1 MSEDKETAMIKIN
14 GQTKQV
20 NGTSEMPEL
29 KLNGQTGEL
38 MEISDEVTVKESQD
52 TDHQDGKNGD
62 VVTSEV
68 GQGDPAAVAQKEE
81 AVEKMETVQEEDTPH
96 INGEKLMEDTS
107 PSASEGSPV
116 DEKLGEEEKAA
127 EQQTTEVGFK
137 KVFKFV
143 GFKFTL
149 KKDKNEKPDPV
160 QLLTVKKED
169 EDASSSETEKESEA
183 PVAEPEKSEKPS
195 TIPEEVLEETKTE
208 TDTTTEV
215 PAEKVNGEA
224 SESPVE
230 AGDSPEISKEP
241 EKSDESPTSPVLQE
255 TQSPLKRFFTQG
267 LFSTLRKRT
276 SFKKSKEEDQPVKLE
291 EEKKEN
297 DEKKS
302 PVVECESPE
311 ETSAEKLS
319 EQVQDTEASV
329 EGDVKEIREVI
340 SDEPKVVVPEHQIL
354 EDNAD
359 LKVALEVEE
368 KIEDLSADS
377 RETTVDLV
385 VEEKAEE
392 EAKIEAEAKT
402 EVEASESESEKTV
415 KEEIQSEKP
424 MDKTEPEPELTQD
437 ALDEK
442 LVLEESGL
450 EDSTEI
456 KQQVVTAEHNLLNSQ
471 EKAKLQGSPLKKLFT
486 GTGLKKL
493 SGKKQK
499 TKKEEEGKVA
509 HSSENDFDQLQSS
522 AESAEGQK
530 VDSLPSSPEECTEQV
545 VAEAVVTE
553 ATGTEGDGEGATSDG
568 ERKKDGI
575 TPWASFKKLVT
586 PKKRVKRPSESDK
599 EDEPNEKVKGGTL
612 SSTDS
617 SGSAEKNEEP
627 KASEE
632 EQKLERSTEEP
643 KKKVDTSVSWEAL
656 ICVGSSKKRG
666 RKTSDSDEESPKIA
680 EETQKT
686 EESVKGKD
694 TIAES
699 PITSSHEA
707 DNEAGGSS
715 PEQGG
720 SPSDGEGVSTWESFK
735 RLVTPRRKAKLED
748 KPEEAAVNSTHEQ
761 IPSDSEIAKEESSF
775 SLKKL
780 IPGRRKKKSDGKPEP
795 GLGEEAH
802 KIPGESENGE
812 DSDTPAVVPLS
823 EYDATETEQVELV
836 KDTAMKEVK
845 HETDL
850 VNDVVIPQVQE
861 AAMEMEL
868 KVIVEKASENTAIDG
883 DTAELPE
890 RNILDVDERSPSWIS
905 AKVTELV
912 VEQKAENLSRRQ
924 QLSDIAEEESAVITK
939 TPVEM
944 SKQNNQEDTIADDI
958 VELTSEAVTALD
970 QAPEEIIAEETEMV
984 SAVSQLSESSATSG
998 NVTPVPEI
1006 NVCEVKQTDEI
1017 LQEAAEKI
1025 KLTSVVLSVT
1035 ETAPLEET
1043 AVVVTSTQLVE
1054 SAVESDTT
1062 QELMHR
1068 EAKAVSWST
1077 DLSTDDLE
1085 VSETRFAKT
1094 TVEVITV
1101 VMEAVSS
1108 EVAAE
1113 ERIET
1118 EVVDKSIQTTENS
1131 EILVGMQGKTEE
1143 KTNICELKE
1152 EVIETFEPTLKDDV
1166 IAEMLQAPVI
1176 EERTEAQST
1185 VKKEEFVQSSKCL
1198 SEETSTLLKP
1208 EEIPEE
1214 KKEEGISEKILEEEV
1229 VQKSE
1234 FIEVQTESVVSLGDV
1249 ITDTPNVEEEGPA
1262 VSAVEDVVCTHH
1274 ITVSETSPTE
1284 ERVQELVEVRE
1295 VADTCQAPVE
1305 EVIQSVPQEETT
1317 LINEVEVLESLETQ
1331 ETVFPVTV
1339 AEVEEQ
1345 VVKETANDIE
1355 PLLETLQSEVIAI
1368 TAEEVVSTALVNAY
1382 AEQMKH
1388 EIVPPCKDEHEVS
1401 ETTAVVV
1408 GPEVEAATDIVLEE
1422 VVQKEMGED
1431 AVIMTDTAP
1440 VCSKEI
1446 LDEKQEEIEAATV
1459 STAPTELQECN
1470 IQTLAIE
1477 KQSKIIAENI
1487 IQNVVESFTERVT
1500 ECYEKKDCTES
1511 EAKPELE
1518 GTDGPEQVT
1527 ESMDSLV
1534 VIKLGSDVHQEEPV
1548 HVESK
1553 SEEPFVIVKP
1563 TGESEM
1569 EEEIH
1574 VSTEN
1579 QETLIEMAEHRHL
1592 TSPEDTVKESEP
1604 DAAGISSEIKDD
1616 VEVKV
1621 QEEVEVDPSKNV
1633 IQEADESCN
1642 QNAEADTVCE
1652 GEVEEVIGE
1661 TKDNK
1666 IVQLEDSET
1675 QGAMEQEDSK
1685 EFVNKPESYSGD
1697 QEQVHDDIDDSLVHL
1712 SEEVQPQE
1720 MDKPEMDVCHRAV
1733 EINEEVKGVPVENQE
1748 ELQCER
1754 LVEEGDKGNNVVS
1767 QSTSH
1772 DEVSDGVQSQHET
1785 ITQTESE
1792 VKFTP
1797 AETVALLDT
1806 VDKEIISKDVES
1818 QELMVQEGESEP
1830 YAEEIVNDKT
1840 KEKEDTERLE
1850 HQVEGD
1856 QEPETVECVAADEP
1870 HVVAQEK
1877 DSHELTLE
1885 SEIEKDTPVDVP
1897 KSEILASEELS
1908 ELKEKDQQLITDP
1921 EKTCSDDVHDV
1932 TESQTTAGT
1941 EKNQTEKEEEKGR
1954 EQTSE
1959 AKGVLIQTQEAESTQ
1974 SNEALPQVTV
1984 GKESEVERIQE
1995 AKEEE
2000 EKDLAK
2006 SEPSSDAVA
2015 EHHCQ
2020 NAVQQIVTS

>member
-1 MSEDKETAMIKIN
+1 ML
-14 GQTKQV
+14 
-20 NGTSEMPEL
+20 GTITL
-29 KLNGQTGEL
+29 T
-38 MEISDEVTVKESQD
+38 
-52 TDHQDGKNGD
+52 
-62 VVTSEV
+62 V

-96 INGEKLMEDTS
+96 INGEKLIEDAS

-169 EDASSSETEKESEA
+169 EDASSSEAEKESKSEA
-183 PVAEPEKSEKPS
+183 PVAEPEKTEKPS
-195 TIPEEVLEETKTE
+195 TILEEDLEETKTE
-208 TDTTTEV
+208 IDTTTEV
-215 PAEKVNGEA
+215 LAEKVNGEA

-230 AGDSPEISKEP
+230 VVDSPEISKEP
-241 EKSDESPTSPVLQE
+241 EKPDESPTSPVLQE

-311 ETSAEKLS
+311 ETSGEKLS

-329 EGDVKEIREVI
+329 EGDVKEIGEVI

-359 LKVALEVEE
+359 LKVALEVEV
-368 KIEDLSADS
+368 KIEDPSADS
-377 RETTVDLV
+377 GESTVDHV
-385 VEEKAEE
+385 VEVKTEE
-392 EAKIEAEAKT
+392 EAKT
-402 EVEASESESEKTV
+402 EVEASESEGEKTV

-437 ALDEK
+437 ALDEN
-442 LVLEESGL
+442 LILEESGV

-509 HSSENDFDQLQSS
+509 HSSENGFDQLQSS
-522 AESAEGQK
+522 SESAEGQK

-545 VAEAVVTE
+545 VAETVITE
-553 ATGTEGDGEGATSDG
+553 MTGPEGDGEGATSDG

-599 EDEPNEKVKGGTL
+599 EDEPNEKVKGATL

-617 SGSAEKNEEP
+617 SASAEKHEEP

-666 RKTSDSDEESPKIA
+666 RKTSDSDEESPKVA
-680 EETQKT
+680 EETQNT

-748 KPEEAAVNSTHEQ
+748 KLEDSAVNSTHEQ

-795 GLGEEAH
+795 GLGEDAH

-836 KDTAMKEVK
+836 KDTTMKEVK

-850 VNDVVIPQVQE
+850 VNDVVIQQVQE
-861 AAMEMEL
+861 AAVEMEP
-868 KVIVEKASENTAIDG
+868 KVIVEKASEITAIDG
-883 DTAELPE
+883 DTTELPE

-905 AKVTELV
+905 AKVMELV
-912 VEQKAENLSRRQ
+912 VDQKAENLSRRQ

-944 SKQNNQEDTIADDI
+944 SKQNNQEDTIAEDI

-1006 NVCEVKQTDEI
+1006 NVCEVKQTDEV
-1017 LQEAAEKI
+1017 LQEAAEKM
-1025 KLTSVVLSVT
+1025 KLTSVVLSAT

-1077 DLSTDDLE
+1077 DLSTEDLE
-1085 VSETRFAKT
+1085 VSETRLAKT

-1108 EVAAE
+1108 ELAAE

-1118 EVVDKSIQTTENS
+1118 EVVDKSIQTTEIS
-1131 EILVGMQGKTEE
+1131 EILMGMQGKTED
-1143 KTNICELKE
+1143 KPNICELNE
-1152 EVIETFEPTLKDDV
+1152 EVIETFEPTVKDDV
-1166 IAEMLQAPVI
+1166 IAEILHAPVM

-1185 VKKEEFVQSSKCL
+1185 VKKEEFVQSLKCL
-1198 SEETSTLLKP
+1198 SEETPTLLKP
-1208 EEIPEE
+1208 EEMSEE
-1214 KKEEGISEKILEEEV
+1214 KKDEGISEKILEEEV

-1234 FIEVQTESVVSLGDV
+1234 FIEVQTESVVSLGEV

-1284 ERVQELVEVRE
+1284 ERVQELVEVKE

-1305 EVIQSVPQEETT
+1305 EITQSVPQEEIT

-1345 VVKETANDIE
+1345 VVKETANEIE

-1388 EIVPPCKDEHEVS
+1388 EVVPPCKDEHEVS

-1408 GPEVEAATDIVLEE
+1408 GPELEAATGIVLEE

-1431 AVIMTDTAP
+1431 VVIMTYTAP

-1446 LDEKQEEIEAATV
+1446 LDEKQEDIEAATV

-1500 ECYEKKDCTES
+1500 ECHEKKDCTES

-1518 GTDGPEQVT
+1518 GTEVIPTDGPEQVT
-1527 ESMDSLV
+1527 ESMDDLV

-1548 HVESK
+1548 QVKSK

-1563 TGESEM
+1563 TDESVL

-1574 VSTEN
+1574 VTTEN

-1592 TSPEDTVKESEP
+1592 TSPEDTIKESEP
-1604 DAAGISSEIKDD
+1604 DAAGISSKIKDD

-1621 QEEVEVDPSKNV
+1621 QEDVEVDPSRKV
-1633 IQEADESCN
+1633 IQEADESCS
-1642 QNAEADTVCE
+1642 QNAEADTVCQE
-1652 GEVEEVIGE
+1652 GQVEELIGE
-1661 TKDNK
+1661 TKDIK

-1675 QGAMEQEDSK
+1675 QGAMEQEESK
-1685 EFVNKPESYSGD
+1685 EFITEPESYSGD

-1720 MDKPEMDVCHRAV
+1720 MHKPEMDVCHRAV
-1733 EINEEVKGVPVENQE
+1733 EMNEEVKGIPVENQE
-1748 ELQCER
+1748 EVQCER
-1754 LVEEGDKGNNVVS
+1754 LVEEGKKGEEVVS

-1772 DEVSDGVQSQHET
+1772 DEISDDVQSQHET
-1785 ITQTESE
+1785 ITEIESE

-1806 VDKEIISKDVES
+1806 VDKEIISKDAES

-1830 YAEEIVNDKT
+1830 YAEEIVNDKA
-1840 KEKEDTERLE
+1840 KEKEDIERLE

-1856 QEPETVECVAADEP
+1856 QEPETVECVAADKP
-1870 HVVAQEK
+1870 HVDAQEK
-1877 DSHELTLE
+1877 DSHELTLKN
-1885 SEIEKDTPVDVP
+1885 EIEKNTSVDVL
-1897 KSEILASEELS
+1897 KSKILASEGLS
-1908 ELKEKDQQLITDP
+1908 ELKEKDQQLSTDP

-1932 TESQTTAGT
+1932 AESQTTAGT
-1941 EKNQTEKEEEKGR
+1941 EKNQMEMKEENER
-1954 EQTSE
+1954 EQTSK

-1974 SNEALPQVTV
+1974 SNETLPQVTV

-1995 AKEEE
+1995 AEEEE

-2015 EHHCQ
+2015 EHRCQ